1 MKKTIISVLAV
12 LTLTLGSAASALA
25 AHGHGGGHGG
35 GHFDVDFTVGPGW
48 GPWWGPY
55 PYSYPYYSTPV
66 VVEREPE
73 LYVEPQQAQ
82 QYWYFC
88 NNPKG
93 YYPYVKGCPE
103 GWMKVVPTPTAPSP
117 DQEE

>member
-1 MKKTIISVLAV
+1 MKKTIFSVLAV
-12 LTLTLGSAASALA
+12 MTLVLGSAAPGLA
-25 AHGHGGGHGG
+25 RGHGG
-35 GHFDVDFTVGPGW
+35 GHFGVDVMVGPGW

-55 PYSYPYYSTPV
+55 PYPAPYYSAPV
-66 VVEREPE
+66 VIEREPE
-73 LYVEPQQAQ
+73 LYVEPQPQAQ

-103 GWMKVVPTPTAPSP
+103 GWMKVVPTPTAPNP
-117 DQEE
+117 DEEE